1 MLGLLGAAGVAGFL
15 MRSGGG
21 RAGMAGLGW
30 AGRGVGTGVGW
41 TASKVGGFLGKHSF
55 LTAAGVGIGAG
66 VGADAFVNSDMFSG
80 MAAAANLDTAALD
93 RIKGTVGLAAGLTA
107 GVGYLGGAA
116 AFHSVAG
123 IGRGLGAVRRGA
135 GATRGPRRG
144 RGRPARRTTNVHSQP
159 LGPYDLNHEI
169 QMLDPSLRGRIGR
182 GVGRAYERATGKP
195 STFGSHV
202 QVVREDIGR
211 EFMIDLPPG
220 LVSRGRT
227 LSGRGGSP
235 AISTI
240 AGEAAVVGL
249 KGGYNVLKAV
259 LAYPVASVGR
269 HPFITAT
276 AVGAAAGIGVGAGA
290 SAARP
295 RMIAPEGNIVGIQ
308 SNPTGRG
315 GISPELQFS
324 TQGLPLRIHN
334 SRVMR

>member
-123 IGRGLGAVRRGA
+123 IGRTAPRLAAAARRSRTVTSTPARGA
-135 GATRGPRRG
+135 FAGVPGGFVRLPSTPRASGRSGPGLLKRGANVMRR
-144 RGRPARRTTNVHSQP
+144 
-159 LGPYDLNHEI
+159 LGP
-169 QMLDPSLRGRIGR
+169 
-182 GVGRAYERATGKP
+182 
-195 STFGSHV
+195 
-202 QVVREDIGR
+202 
-211 EFMIDLPPG
+211 
-220 LVSRGRT
+220 
-227 LSGRGGSP
+227 
-235 AISTI
+235 
-240 AGEAAVVGL
+240 
-249 KGGYNVLKAV
+249 
-259 LAYPVASVGR
+259 GR